1 MKLFSLIVAL
11 FFVTISGMEH
21 SRPHHHSLFN
31 NPKAFISSSSLS
43 QIDQDTINKMIGLV
57 NDIIDQA
64 EADRVTAQSN
74 QAIAADV
81 EAAKTT
87 ERETA
92 QGVVA
97 DAQSALTEGLKQL
110 DEYIAGEEEAQRIYD
125 QKAIAEKE
133 AKTNRDA
140 AANTNTEQG
149 KRIDDEKATF
159 EEIKVLIG
167 QITAEEAEEADIEIK
182 QGRNLL
188 SIVDYKYLADVNPTD
203 LTEVYNL
210 IEQLI
215 TDGETER
222 NTYISAFNEA
232 EGIYNDAVTT
242 AADAKKS
249 WEITIGQVSRQ
260 ELTNVDLDNAL
271 STAEGVLE
279 SATQTLTAATLKL
292 TEANDF
298 LASENTRIDHEI
310 ESCNEIINLLSSFL
324 PEED

>member
-64 EADRVTAQSN
+64 NADRATAEENQVTA
-74 QAIAADV
+74 ADD

-87 ERETA
+87 ARETA
-92 QGVVA
+92 QGEVL
-97 DAQSALTEGLKQL
+97 DAQSDLDDGLKQL
-110 DEYIAGEEEAQRIYD
+110 DEYIAGQEEAKRIYD
-125 QKAIAEKE
+125 QKEIAEKE

-159 EEIKVLIG
+159 EEIKTLIG
-167 QITAEEAEEADIEIK
+167 QITAEEADEADIEIK
-182 QGRNLL
+182 GRNLL

-203 LTEVYNL
+203 LTEVFNL

-232 EGIYNDAVTT
+232 ETIYNDAVDT
-242 AADAKKS
+242 AADAKKN

-260 ELTNVDLDNAL
+260 ELINGDLANAL
-271 STAEGVLE
+271 STAEGDLE
-279 SATQTLTAATLKL
+279 SAAQTLTAATLKL

-298 LASENTRIDHEI
+298 LASENTRIDDEI